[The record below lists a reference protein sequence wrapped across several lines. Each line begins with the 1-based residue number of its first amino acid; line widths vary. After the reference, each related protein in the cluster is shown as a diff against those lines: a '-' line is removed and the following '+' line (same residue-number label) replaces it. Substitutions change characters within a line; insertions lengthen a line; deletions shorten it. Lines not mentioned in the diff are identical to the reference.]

1 MQADGCAILPGT
13 GRPITINP
21 EPHSMGL
28 TKLQQLALTWL
39 LALGLSALMVAAGQ
53 RWPQPLPIRAGW
65 VWAALFGL
73 PLLTLVGVLVRWS
86 VPQAPL
92 PPEGGESS
100 PEIQDR

>member
-1 MQADGCAILPGT
+1 MRLDDGRLPA
-13 GRPITINP
+13 
-21 EPHSMGL
+21 S
-28 TKLQQLALTWL
+28 L

-73 PLLTLVGVLVRWS
+73 PLLILVGVLVRWV
-86 VPQAPL
+86 VPQAPP

>member
-1 MQADGCAILPGT
+1 
-13 GRPITINP
+13 
-21 EPHSMGL
+21 MGL